1 MGRKEKEV
9 LEVKMKERLHS
20 MKGTRNTRIAKKEEQ
35 SVRKSLEVKC
45 GDASEVIV
53 VETKDNIKV
62 EEEKVNVGMF
72 ICHICGKANKTIQDL
87 EMHRRCVHPVLAAL
101 LAKPFLCPF
110 PFCSEAYSKYLA
122 LKVHQLTGHGYE
134 GIVTGEFKKKKF
146 FLCQAPVNGSLC
158 NFLFGWTDVINKGVA
173 NHFISV
179 HKLRSADYSPDLLR
193 KVQI

>member
-1 MGRKEKEV
+1 
-9 LEVKMKERLHS
+9 MKERLHS

-35 SVRKSLEVKC
+35 AARKSLNKDRFSSAIG
-45 GDASEVIV
+45 GDASEGIG

-72 ICHICGKANKTIQDL
+72 VCHICGKANKTIQDL
-87 EMHRRCVHPVLAAL
+87 EMHRRSVHPVLAAL

-134 GIVTGEFKKKKF
+134 GVVTGEFQKKKKY
-146 FLCQAPVNGSLC
+146 FLCHAPVNGSLC
-158 NFLFGWTDVINKGVA
+158 NFLFGWTDVMNKGVA

-179 HKLRSADYSPDLLR
+179 HKLRLADYSPDLLR